1 MRFNNTTCY
10 ESPTYPQNPLL
21 FSSFYSSIPYNRY
34 HHSAFSSPAVSD
46 SAAPLETRADP
57 PAGDDVLEA
66 LTHNITT
73 PPAGDPIDAFFTAK
87 RTFAARSVEDIL
99 SSLYERETL
108 KYDNLR
114 DIDYQ
119 SATLRT
125 RLFELQRWRLGLN
138 PQMERVRFQVEQELA
153 GLEGEKRKEHVEC
166 WRDVTRLK
174 GDLRDAL
181 REFGQEQRKAD
192 LLNTAPSPPWKS
204 RTSAG
209 N

>member
-66 LTHNITT
+66 LTHDITT
-73 PPAGDPIDAFFTAK
+73 PPPGDSIDAFFTAK

-99 SSLYERETL
+99 TSLYQRETL
-108 KYDNLR
+108 KYDNLH

-119 SATLRT
+119 SANLRT
-125 RLFELQRWRLGLN
+125 RLFEIQRWRLGLN
-138 PQMERVRFQVEQELA
+138 PQMERVRFQVEKELA
-153 GLEGEKRKEHVEC
+153 DLEGEKRKETVEC

-174 GDLRDAL
+174 TDLRDAL
-181 REFGQEQRKAD
+181 REFGQQKRTAD
-192 LLNTAPSPPWKS
+192 LLMPTPAYTPWK
-204 RTSAG
+204 
-209 N
+209 

>member
-1 MRFNNTTCY
+1 MRFNNTTY
-10 ESPTYPQNPLL
+10 PETPAYPQNPLL
-21 FSSFYSSIPYNRY
+21 FASFYSSIPYNPY
-34 HHSAFSSPAVSD
+34 HHSSFSSPAASD
-46 SAAPLETRADP
+46 SYVP
-57 PAGDDVLEA
+57 PAGDEVLEA
-66 LTHNITT
+66 LTQDITTT
-73 PPAGDPIDAFFTAK
+73 PPIGDPVDAFFAAK

-119 SATLRT
+119 STTLRT

-181 REFGQEQRKAD
+181 REFGQEQRKTD
-192 LLNTAPSPPWKS
+192 LLNTAPSPSWKS

>member
-66 LTHNITT
+66 LTHDITT
-73 PPAGDPIDAFFTAK
+73 PPPGDSIDAFFTAK
-87 RTFAARSVEDIL
+87 RSFAARSVEDIL
-99 SSLYERETL
+99 TSLYQRETL
-108 KYDNLR
+108 KYDNLH

-119 SATLRT
+119 SANLRT
-125 RLFELQRWRLGLN
+125 RLFEIQRWRLGLN
-138 PQMERVRFQVEQELA
+138 PQMERVRFQVEKELA
-153 GLEGEKRKEHVEC
+153 DLEGEKRKETVEC

-174 GDLRDAL
+174 TDLRDAL
-181 REFGQEQRKAD
+181 REFGQQKRTAD
-192 LLNTAPSPPWKS
+192 LLMPTPAYTPWK
-204 RTSAG
+204 
-209 N
+209 

>member
-1 MRFNNTTCY
+1 MRFNNTTY
-10 ESPTYPQNPLL
+10 PETPAYPQNPLL
-21 FSSFYSSIPYNRY
+21 FSSFYSSIPYNPY
-34 HHSAFSSPAVSD
+34 HHSALSFPAASD
-46 SAAPLETRADP
+46 SYAP

-87 RTFAARSVEDIL
+87 KTFAARSVEDIL
-99 SSLYERETL
+99 TSLYERETL

-119 SATLRT
+119 STTLRT

-138 PQMERVRFQVEQELA
+138 PQMERVRFQVEKELA
-153 GLEGEKRKEHVEC
+153 DLEGEKRKETVEC

-174 GDLRDAL
+174 TDLRDAL
-181 REFGQEQRKAD
+181 REFGQQKRTAD
-192 LLNTAPSPPWKS
+192 LLMPTPAYTPWK
-204 RTSAG
+204 
-209 N
+209 

>member
-21 FSSFYSSIPYNRY
+21 LSPFYSSIPYNPY
-34 HHSAFSSPAVSD
+34 HHSALSSPAASD
-46 SAAPLETRADP
+46 SYVP

-73 PPAGDPIDAFFTAK
+73 PPPGDSIDAFFTAK

-99 SSLYERETL
+99 TSLYQRETL

-114 DIDYQ
+114 QLDYEE
-119 SATLRT
+119 AALKT
-125 RLFELQRWRLGLN
+125 RLHELETWHTGMN
-138 PQMERVRFQVEQELA
+138 PQMERVKIGLEHELHALA
-153 GLEGEKRKEHVEC
+153 GETRREHVEC

-174 GDLRDAL
+174 TDLRDAL
-181 REFGQEQRKAD
+181 REFGQQKRTAD
-192 LLNTAPSPPWKS
+192 LLMPTPAYAPWK
-204 RTSAG
+204 
-209 N
+209 

>member
-1 MRFNNTTCY
+1 MRFNNTTY
-10 ESPTYPQNPLL
+10 PESPTYPGMPLV
-21 FSSFYSSIPYNRY
+21 FSSFYSSIPYNPY
-34 HHSAFSSPAVSD
+34 HHSSFSFPAASD
-46 SAAPLETRADP
+46 SAALLETRIDP
-57 PAGDDVLEA
+57 PVGNDVLDA
-66 LTHNITT
+66 LTHDIT
-73 PPAGDPIDAFFTAK
+73 AGPTTDPIDTLFSAK

-119 SATLRT
+119 SATLRS

-153 GLEGEKRKEHVEC
+153 SLEGEKRKEHVEC

-181 REFGQEQRKAD
+181 REFGQQKRMAD
-192 LLNTAPSPPWKS
+192 FVTPAPSYVPWK
-204 RTSAG
+204 
-209 N
+209 

>member
-34 HHSAFSSPAVSD
+34 HHSAFFFFFFSD

-73 PPAGDPIDAFFTAK
+73 TPAGDPIDAFFTAK
-87 RTFAARSVEDIL
+87 KTFAARSVEDIL
-99 SSLYERETL
+99 TSLYQRETL

-114 DIDYQ
+114 QLDYEE
-119 SATLRT
+119 AALKT
-125 RLFELQRWRLGLN
+125 RLHELEAWHTGMN
-138 PQMERVRFQVEQELA
+138 PQMERVKIGLEHELHALA
-153 GLEGEKRKEHVEC
+153 GETRREHVEC

-174 GDLRDAL
+174 TDLRDAL
-181 REFGQEQRKAD
+181 REFGQQKRTAD
-192 LLNTAPSPPWKS
+192 LLMPTPAYTPWK
-204 RTSAG
+204 
-209 N
+209 